1 MGVIIIFITKRKW
14 EIPYGI
20 DNAMYI
26 FFLLYFIA
34 YFIHTVVE
42 KNKCTGNRSI

>member
-1 MGVIIIFITKRKW
+1 MDVIIICIAKRKW
-14 EIPYGI
+14 EILYGI
-20 DNAMYI
+20 DNVTYI

-42 KNKCTGNRSI
+42 KNKYTGNGSI